1 MTNSEKITQKMEAVC
16 LQILRDSRS
25 ELYLNMRYLDL
36 ALSGLRFSISTQIE
50 GIGTD
55 GEYLVAHPGV
65 LADLFQKDRHLVN
78 RVYLH
83 IVLHCLM
90 RHLFKKPGRDGLLW
104 RISCDIAV
112 ESIIDSMHSR
122 AVWMGI
128 SRLRNNVYDDLRR
141 ERKVLTAE
149 GIYRTLERKAAE
161 GKLTAEDVRRMQDDF
176 CIDDHSLWPHP
187 EDGREKKKPE
197 PPMAILKN
205 KWDDLSEKTQT
216 QMETFAKDA
225 SHSGEQLLD
234 DLKVE
239 NRERYDYRAFL
250 RKFAVMRE
258 EMQVDPDS
266 FDYVFYT
273 YGLSMYGNMPL
284 IEPQEY
290 REVKKIEE
298 FVVVIDVSMSTSG
311 QLVRTFL
318 EQTCSVL
325 TESESYLKKV
335 NIRIIQCDEQIR
347 DDVRITNR
355 RELEEYMNHFT
366 LHGGGGTD
374 FRPAFAYV
382 EKLIEN
388 RQFYNL
394 KGMIYFTDGRGIYPS
409 RRPGWE
415 TAFVF
420 MQEDYEDVHVPAWA
434 IRLVLPRED
443 LEDSE
448 PSLRTDRHFI
458 WKEEPE

>member
-225 SHSGEQLLD
+225 SHGGEQLLD

-266 FDYVFYT
+266 FDYGYYS
-273 YGLSMYGNMPL
+273 YGLSLYGNLPL
-284 IEPQEY
+284 IEENEFRESRKVEELVIAIDTSASCRAGLVQEFLSETAAVLSGQESY
-290 REVKKIEE
+290 FREVRIHLLECDDRIRADTL
-298 FVVVIDVSMSTSG
+298 FTSPDG
-311 QLVRTFL
+311 
-318 EQTCSVL
+318 
-325 TESESYLKKV
+325 LKRAAGEWTV
-335 NIRIIQCDEQIR
+335 
-347 DDVRITNR
+347 
-355 RELEEYMNHFT
+355 
-366 LHGGGGTD
+366 HGGGGTD
-374 FRPAFAYV
+374 FRPVFAYV
-382 EKLIEN
+382 EDL
-388 RQFYNL
+388 QA
-394 KGMIYFTDGRGIYPS
+394 KGELRDLRGLMYFTDGFGVYPGKAT
-409 RRPGWE
+409 PYE

-420 MQEDYEDVHVPAWA
+420 RKDREYLDRDVPGWA
-434 IRLVLPRED
+434 MKLYI
-443 LEDSE
+443 
-448 PSLRTDRHFI
+448 
-458 WKEEPE
+458 